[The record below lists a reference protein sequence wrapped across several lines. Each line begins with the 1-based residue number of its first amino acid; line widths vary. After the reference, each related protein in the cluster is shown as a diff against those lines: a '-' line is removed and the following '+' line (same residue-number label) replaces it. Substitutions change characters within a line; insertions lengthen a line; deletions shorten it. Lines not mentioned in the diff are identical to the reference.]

1 MIQGE
6 HPFILYS
13 SFVVMYRL
21 YPYSCID
28 GVILSYITSVLSDM
42 STAGSFE
49 AEGGDSVDIEQL
61 IELLSAYVPD
71 IADIDRYIIIIN
83 YCDHVYF

>member
-1 MIQGE
+1 
-6 HPFILYS
+6 
-13 SFVVMYRL
+13 
-21 YPYSCID
+21 
-28 GVILSYITSVLSDM
+28 M